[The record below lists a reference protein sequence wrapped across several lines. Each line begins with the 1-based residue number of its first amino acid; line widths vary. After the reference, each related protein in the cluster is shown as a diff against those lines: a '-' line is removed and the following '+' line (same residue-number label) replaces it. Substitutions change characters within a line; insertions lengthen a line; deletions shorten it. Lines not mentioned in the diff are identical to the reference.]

1 MLEALCLQNKDDFFF
16 TLFIRAAARGDA
28 VSLAV
33 THSAS
38 PRYVVQRRH
47 AEAGH
52 HGPAPLLGQQL
63 VPHHLLGFERM
74 LRLFPTERQRG

>member
-1 MLEALCLQNKDDFFF
+1 M
-16 TLFIRAAARGDA
+16 
-28 VSLAV
+28 SLAV

-52 HGPAPLLGQQL
+52 HGSAPLLGQQL

-74 LRLFPTERQRG
+74 LRLFPTERQRGQANGQVVGRSFAERV